1 VGVAGPAFAHD
12 CFNPNKKPGAGS
24 IGTITLDAQ
33 GNDVSADITKAHG
46 GFITIDASAV
56 GVPGV
61 TTIDFH
67 TAGNNPHGVVGGP
80 GSQKAEHACDG
91 RGIDYADACFPG
103 AEG

>member
-46 GFITIDASAV
+46 ASSPSTPA
-56 GVPGV
+56 PW
-61 TTIDFH
+61 
-67 TAGNNPHGVVGGP
+67 
-80 GSQKAEHACDG
+80 E
-91 RGIDYADACFPG
+91 FP
-103 AEG
+103 E